1 MKRLIKAIKFIGYS
15 FLAFFITAN
24 LYIVL
29 SGKFYIYK
37 GVANTYLVGE
47 TGPSIYDLD
56 VFPYEVI
63 HFEASKTAKI
73 KEHKAIN
80 SFLLTN
86 KQRSRM
92 ENLGTKAFLV
102 FKNDVL
108 MYEEYWG
115 GHTKETVSNS
125 FSVAKTMVAMLI
137 GIAIEDGAINSV
149 DDKVC
154 DYLPDFCKNG
164 KDKIS
169 IHHLLTMSSGL
180 DWSESGKNPL
190 SDNAESYYGSN
201 LYNHVLGQ
209 SVESSPGKVFRYQSG
224 NSQLLGYILEAATKQ
239 NLSDYAED
247 KIWKKMG
254 AEHDAFWSLD
264 KENGDEKAFCC
275 MYASTRDFARL
286 GMVLLNEGNFNNNQI
301 ITSEFYNAMVTPVPL
316 LTKEKIPNYRYGLHT
331 WIYMD
336 EQSKVNYFR
345 GIKGQFIITIPDEE
359 IVIVRI
365 GDRRSPNFERDENWT
380 ELELEKNKF
389 KIGHP
394 IGFDEYLELGREI
407 LKSTGLK

>member
-1 MKRLIKAIKFIGYS
+1 MSSKVQMSHL
-15 FLAFFITAN
+15 
-24 LYIVL
+24 
-29 SGKFYIYK
+29 
-37 GVANTYLVGE
+37 
-47 TGPSIYDLD
+47 DL
-56 VFPYEVI
+56 
-63 HFEASKTAKI
+63 
-73 KEHKAIN
+73 
-80 SFLLTN
+80 
-86 KQRSRM
+86 
-92 ENLGTKAFLV
+92 ENLCF
-102 FKNDVL
+102 
-108 MYEEYWG
+108 
-115 GHTKETVSNS
+115 VS
-125 FSVAKTMVAMLI
+125 
-137 GIAIEDGAINSV
+137 
-149 DDKVC
+149 
-154 DYLPDFCKNG
+154 FCSC
-164 KDKIS
+164 I
-169 IHHLLTMSSGL
+169 
-180 DWSESGKNPL
+180 
-190 SDNAESYYGSN
+190 SYYGSN
-201 LYNHVLGQ
+201 LYSHVLGQ